1 MMQAPIPL
9 GDLHREYS
17 LIRHEIDHV
26 VRTTRSFFVNL
37 VAA

>member
-26 VRTTRSFFVNL
+26 VRTTHSFSASL

>member
-17 LIRHEIDHV
+17 LIRHKIDHV
-26 VRTTRSFFVNL
+26 VHATHSFSASL